1 MIASAPDI
9 FHDILII
16 QKEGETEDDHL
27 QKVEEVLKRLEDK
40 GFRANLRKS
49 FFMQQEVEYLGY
61 LLTSDG
67 IKPQQKK
74 FEAIKRFNPPKN
86 PKQLRNFLGLVN
98 FYRDLW
104 PKRSHTL
111 GPLSKLSSCT
121 PKNWVWGR
129 DQQRAFEKVKEMI
142 QKKALL
148 QYPDFTKPFDL
159 FTDASDIQLGATLVQ
174 EGKPLGFF
182 HKKT

>member
-1 MIASAPDI
+1 MGLASAPDI
-9 FHDILII
+9 FQSIMTGLFHDLDYVLVYLDDILII
-16 QKEGETEDDHL
+16 QKEGKSEDDHL

-74 FEAIKRFNPPKN
+74 IEAIKRIKPPKN
-86 PKQLRNFLGLVN
+86 PKQLRSFLGLVN

-104 PKRSHTL
+104 PKRSEIL
-111 GPLSKLSSCT
+111 APLTKLSCVK
-121 PKNWVWGR
+121 PKNWV
-129 DQQRAFEKVKEMI
+129 
-142 QKKALL
+142 
-148 QYPDFTKPFDL
+148 
-159 FTDASDIQLGATLVQ
+159 
-174 EGKPLGFF
+174 
-182 HKKT
+182 

>member
-1 MIASAPDI
+1 MGLASATDI
-9 FHDILII
+9 FQSIMTGLFHDLDYVLVYLDNILII

-40 GFRANLRKS
+40 DFRANLRKP

-74 FEAIKRFNPPKN
+74 IEAIKRIKPPKN
-86 PKQLRNFLGLVN
+86 SKQLRCFLGLVN

-104 PKRSHTL
+104 PRRSDIHIL
-111 GPLSKLSSCT
+111 GPLSKLFPST
-121 PKNWVWGR
+121 PKTWV
-129 DQQRAFEKVKEMI
+129 
-142 QKKALL
+142 
-148 QYPDFTKPFDL
+148 
-159 FTDASDIQLGATLVQ
+159 
-174 EGKPLGFF
+174 
-182 HKKT
+182 